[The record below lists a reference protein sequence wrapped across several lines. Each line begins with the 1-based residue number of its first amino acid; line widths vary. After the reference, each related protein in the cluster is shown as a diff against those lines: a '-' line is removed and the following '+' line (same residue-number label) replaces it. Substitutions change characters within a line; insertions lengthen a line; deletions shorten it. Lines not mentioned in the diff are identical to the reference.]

1 MIFSGNAIQFNFIQD
16 SIANLVFDLQGESIN
31 KLSQAVVK
39 QLDDAITA
47 IEEHE
52 DISALIISSNK
63 DVFIV
68 GADVTEF
75 LGFFEMPE
83 KEFVHWLEATQKL
96 FNRIEDLP
104 IPTVTA
110 INGYA
115 LGGGCELALTTDYRV
130 MAKSA
135 KIGLP
140 EVKLGI
146 FPGWGGSVRLP
157 RLIGADYALEWIC
170 TGSENK
176 ADDAFKVHAVDSVVD
191 LSQLKDAAM
200 HIVQQCL
207 EGKLDYQQRKQLKR
221 QPLQLNPV
229 ESIMAFESAK
239 AVVAAKAGQHFP
251 APIAAVET
259 VQHHATMMRD
269 EAMQVE
275 ARGFVKMAKTTV
287 ARNLVGLF
295 LNDQRIKK
303 VSKAYIKQAQE
314 VKQAAVLGAGIM
326 GGGIAYQS
334 ACKNVPIIM
343 KDIKQEALELGKA
356 EAGKLLLKQVKRGK
370 IQPEDVTDTLAKI
383 DTTLSYG
390 DFTDVDIVVEAVI
403 ENKKIKSSVLA
414 ELENEVKSTCI
425 LTSNTSTIS
434 ITELAES
441 LQRPDQFC
449 GMHFFNPVY
458 RMPLVEV
465 IRGEKSSDVAIA
477 TTVAYAKAMGKTP
490 IVVNDCAG
498 FLVNR
503 VLFPYFAG
511 FDALVR
517 DGIDILRIDKIMEKF
532 GWPMGPAYLLDVVGI
547 DTAHHASEV
556 MAEAYPDRMSKEFKS
571 ATDVLY
577 ENERFGQKNNLGFYR
592 YEFDKR
598 GKQKKIVDE
607 DAIKMI
613 SAVSANSIEM
623 SDEEIIDR
631 MMIPMCMETVR
642 CVEEGIVD
650 HPLDADMGLILGIAF
665 PTFRGGALRYIDEIG
680 AQEFFQ
686 RAEKYSHISP
696 IYIPTKGMQKMAK
709 KNETFYP
716 KVKRASVE

>member
-1 MIFSGNAIQFNFIQD
+1 MIYSSNAIKVDLLQD
-16 SIANLVFDLQGESIN
+16 SVANLVFDLEGESIN
-31 KLSQAVVK
+31 KLSKAVVE
-39 QLDDAITA
+39 QLEAAITA
-47 IEEHE
+47 IEDHH
-52 DISALIISSNK
+52 DIKALIISSNK

-75 LGFFEMPE
+75 LSFFKLPE
-83 KEFVHWLEATQKL
+83 KEFTTWIESTQIL

-104 IPTVTA
+104 MPTVTTV
-110 INGYA
+110 NGYA

-130 MAKSA
+130 MASTA
-135 KIGLP
+135 RIGLP

-146 FPGWGGSVRLP
+146 FPGWGGTVRLP
-157 RLIGADYALEWIC
+157 RLIGADNALEWIC
-170 TGSENK
+170 SGDQKK
-176 ADDAFKVHAVDSVVD
+176 ADEAFKCHAVDSVVEVE
-191 LSQLKDAAM
+191 QLRDAAM
-200 HIVQQCL
+200 HIVRQCL
-207 EGKLDYQQRKQLKR
+207 DGKLDFQQRKQDKR
-221 QPLQLNPV
+221 QPLKLNQL

-239 AVVAAKAGQHFP
+239 AVVAAKAGRHFP
-251 APIAAVET
+251 APIAAIET
-259 VQHHATMMRD
+259 VQHHATLLRD

-275 ARGFVKMAKTTV
+275 AHSFVKMAKTGV

-303 VSKAYIKQAQE
+303 VSRGYIKQAQR

-334 ACKNVPIIM
+334 ACKDIPIIM
-343 KDIKQEALELGKA
+343 KDIKQDALELGKA

-370 IQPEDVTDTLAKI
+370 IQPEEVTDTLAKI

-390 DFTDVDIVVEAVI
+390 DFANTDLVVEAVV
-403 ENKKIKSSVLA
+403 ENKSIKSSVLSEVEQQVKA
-414 ELENEVKSTCI
+414 ECV

-441 LQRPDQFC
+441 LQRPEQFC

-465 IRGEKSSDVAIA
+465 IRGEKSSESAIA
-477 TTVAYAKAMGKTP
+477 TTVAYAEAMGKTP

-517 DGIDILRIDKIMEKF
+517 DGVAFQRIDKIMEIF

-571 ATDVLY
+571 ATDALY
-577 ENERFGQKNNLGFYR
+577 ENERYGQKIILVFINTSLINVVSRKNLMM
-592 YEFDKR
+592 
-598 GKQKKIVDE
+598 
-607 DAIKMI
+607 KM
-613 SAVSANSIEM
+613 
-623 SDEEIIDR
+623 R
-631 MMIPMCMETVR
+631 
-642 CVEEGIVD
+642 
-650 HPLDADMGLILGIAF
+650 
-665 PTFRGGALRYIDEIG
+665 
-680 AQEFFQ
+680 
-686 RAEKYSHISP
+686 
-696 IYIPTKGMQKMAK
+696 
-709 KNETFYP
+709 
-716 KVKRASVE
+716 

>member
-1 MIFSGNAIQFNFIQD
+1 MIFSGNAIKVDFIQG
-16 SIANLVFDLQGESIN
+16 SIANLVFDLEGESIN
-31 KLSQAVVK
+31 KLSKAVVE
-39 QLDDAITA
+39 QLNEAVSA
-47 IEEHE
+47 IEDNEN
-52 DISALIISSNK
+52 ISALIISSNK

-75 LGFFEMPE
+75 LGFFKLPE
-83 KEFVHWLEATQKL
+83 KEFVHRIESTQAL

-130 MAKSA
+130 MTHSA
-135 KIGLP
+135 RIGLP

-157 RLIGADYALEWIC
+157 RLIGADNALDWIC
-170 TGSENK
+170 TGDQKRAQE
-176 ADDAFKVHAVDSVVD
+176 AFKCHAVDSIVD
-191 LSQLKDAAM
+191 VGLLMDAAI

-207 EGKLDYQQRKQLKR
+207 AGKLDYQKRKQEKR
-221 QPLQLNPV
+221 QPLQLNQL

-239 AVVAAKAGQHFP
+239 AVVAAKAGRHFP
-251 APIAAVET
+251 APLAAIET
-259 VQHHATMMRD
+259 VQHHATMLRD

-275 ARGFVKMAKTTV
+275 AHGFVKMAKTKV

-295 LNDQRIKK
+295 LNEQRIKK
-303 VSKAYIKQAQE
+303 VSKGYGKQAQP

-334 ACKNVPIIM
+334 ACKDIPIIM
-343 KDIKQEALELGKA
+343 KDIRQEALELGKK
-356 EAGKLLLKQVKRGK
+356 EAGNLLLKQVTRGK
-370 IQPEDVTDTLAKI
+370 IKPEEVTDTLSKI

-390 DFTDVDIVVEAVI
+390 DFGNIDLVVEAVI

-414 ELENEVKSTCI
+414 EVEQQVKSDCI

-434 ITELAES
+434 ITELAGS
-441 LQRPDQFC
+441 LQRPEQFC

-465 IRGEKSSDVAIA
+465 IRGEKTSEAAIA
-477 TTVAYAKAMGKTP
+477 TTVAYAEAMGKTP

-503 VLFPYFAG
+503 VLFPYFSG
-511 FDALVR
+511 FNALVR
-517 DGIDILRIDKIMEKF
+517 DGVMIQRIDKVMEKF

-556 MAEAYPDRMSKEFKS
+556 MAEAYPDRMSKKFKS
-571 ATDVLY
+571 ATDALY
-577 ENERFGQKNNLGFYR
+577 KSERYGQKNNVGFYK
-592 YEFDKR
+592 YELDKR
-598 GKQKKIVDE
+598 GKQKKIPDD
-607 DAIKMI
+607 DAINI
-613 SAVSANSIEM
+613 IEAVCVNSIEI
-623 SDEEIIDR
+623 SDEDIVDR

-642 CVEEGIVD
+642 CVEEGIVN

-665 PTFRGGALRYIDEIG
+665 PTFRGGALRYIEEVG
-680 AQEFFQ
+680 MQEFCD

-696 IYIPTKGMQKMAK
+696 NYIPTKGLLKMAK
-709 KNETFYP
+709 NKETFYP
-716 KVKRASVE
+716 QVG

>member
-1 MIFSGNAIQFNFIQD
+1 MIFSGNAIKVDFIRD
-16 SIANLVFDLQGESIN
+16 SIANLVFDLEGESIN
-31 KLSQAVVK
+31 KLSKAVVE
-39 QLDDAITA
+39 QLNDALSA
-47 IEEHE
+47 IEDNEN
-52 DISALIISSNK
+52 ISALIISSNK

-75 LGFFEMPE
+75 LGFFKLPD
-83 KEFVHWLEATQKL
+83 KEFVQWIEATQVL

-104 IPTVTA
+104 IPTVTV

-130 MAKSA
+130 MAHSA
-135 KIGLP
+135 RIGLP

-157 RLIGADYALEWIC
+157 RLIGADNALDWIC
-170 TGSENK
+170 TGDQKNAVE
-176 ADDAFKVHAVDSVVD
+176 AFKCHAVDSIVGVG
-191 LSQLKDAAM
+191 QLEDAAM
-200 HIVQQCL
+200 HIIQQCL
-207 EGKLDYQQRKQLKR
+207 DGKLDYQKRKQEKR
-221 QPLQLNPV
+221 QPLQLNQL

-239 AVVAAKAGQHFP
+239 AVVAAKVGRHFP
-251 APIAAVET
+251 APLAAIET
-259 VQHHATMMRD
+259 VQHHATMLRD
-269 EAMQVE
+269 EAMQIE
-275 ARGFVKMAKTTV
+275 AHGFVKMAKTKV
-287 ARNLVGLF
+287 AHNLVGLF

-303 VSKAYIKQAQE
+303 VSRAYSKQAQA

-334 ACKNVPIIM
+334 ACKDIPIVM
-343 KDIKQEALELGKA
+343 KDIKQEALELGKT
-356 EAGKLLLKQVKRGK
+356 EAGNLLLKQVTRGK
-370 IQPEDVTDTLAKI
+370 IKPEEVTDTLAKI

-390 DFTDVDIVVEAVI
+390 DFGNVDLVVEAVI
-403 ENKKIKSSVLA
+403 ENKNIKSSVLA
-414 ELENEVKSTCI
+414 EVEQQVKPDCI

-434 ITELAES
+434 ITELAGS
-441 LQRPDQFC
+441 LQCPENFC

-465 IRGEKSSDVAIA
+465 IRGEKSSEVAIA
-477 TTVAYAKAMGKTP
+477 TTVAYAEAMGKTP

-503 VLFPYFAG
+503 VLFPYFSG

-517 DGIDILRIDKIMEKF
+517 DGVEIQRIDKVMEKF

-556 MAEAYPDRMSKEFKS
+556 MAEAYPDRMSKEYKS
-571 ATDVLY
+571 ATDALY
-577 ENERFGQKNNLGFYR
+577 ENERFGQKNNVGFYK
-592 YEFDKR
+592 YELDKR
-598 GKQKKIVDE
+598 GKQKKIADGN
-607 DAIKMI
+607 AI
-613 SAVSANSIEM
+613 SIIKTVRVNTIEI
-623 SDEEIIDR
+623 SDEIIIDR

-665 PTFRGGALRYIDEIG
+665 PTFRGGALRYIEEVG
-680 AQEFFQ
+680 MQEFCD

-696 IYIPTKGMQKMAK
+696 IYLPTKGLLKMAK
-709 KNETFYP
+709 RKETFYP
-716 KVKRASVE
+716 KVG

>member
-1 MIFSGNAIQFNFIQD
+1 MIYSGNAIKVDFIED
-16 SIANLVFDLQGESIN
+16 SIANLVFDLEGESIN
-31 KLSQAVVK
+31 KLSKAVLE
-39 QLDDAITA
+39 QLNEAVSA
-47 IEEHE
+47 IEDHE
-52 DISALIISSNK
+52 DVTALIISSNK

-75 LGFFEMPE
+75 LGFFELPE
-83 KEFVHWLEATQKL
+83 KEFVQWIGATQAL

-104 IPTVTA
+104 MPTVTA

-115 LGGGCELALTTDYRV
+115 LGGGCELALSTDYRV
-130 MAKSA
+130 MALTAS
-135 KIGLP
+135 IGLP

-157 RLIGADYALEWIC
+157 RLIGADNALEWIC
-170 TGSENK
+170 SGDQKK
-176 ADDAFKVHAVDSVVD
+176 AEEAFKCNAVDSIVELD
-191 LSQLKDAAM
+191 QLINAAM
-200 HIVQQCL
+200 HIIHQCL
-207 EGKLDYQQRKQLKR
+207 DGKLDCQQRRQEKR
-221 QPLQLNPV
+221 QPLQLNQL

-239 AVVAAKAGQHFP
+239 AVVAAKAGRNFP
-251 APIAAVET
+251 APIAAIET
-259 VQHHATMMRD
+259 VQHHAPMLRD

-275 ARGFVKMAKTTV
+275 AHGFVKMAKTKV

-303 VSKAYIKQAQE
+303 TSRAYIKQAQP

-334 ACKNVPIIM
+334 ACKDIPILM
-343 KDIKQEALELGKA
+343 KDIKQEALELGKT
-356 EAGKLLLKQVKRGK
+356 EAGGLLLKQVKRGK
-370 IQPEDVTDTLAKI
+370 IKPEEVADTLAKI

-390 DFTDVDIVVEAVI
+390 DFGNADLVVEAVI

-414 ELENEVKSTCI
+414 EVEQQVKSGCI

-441 LQRPDQFC
+441 LQYPERFC

-465 IRGEKSSDVAIA
+465 IRGEKSSEVAIA
-477 TTVAYAKAMGKTP
+477 TTVAYAQAMGKTP

-517 DGIDILRIDKIMEKF
+517 DGVDFQHIDMVMEKF

-556 MAEAYPDRMSKEFKS
+556 MADAYPDRMSKEFKS
-571 ATDVLY
+571 ATDALY
-577 ENERFGQKNNLGFYR
+577 ESERYGQKNNVGFYK
-592 YEFDKR
+592 YELDKR
-598 GKQKKIVDE
+598 GKQKKIADE
-607 DAIKMI
+607 N
-613 SAVSANSIEM
+613 ANRIIETVCM
-623 SDEEIIDR
+623 NKIENSDEEIIDR

-665 PTFRGGALRYIDEIG
+665 PTFRGGALRYIEEMGLQD
-680 AQEFFQ
+680 FCD

-696 IYIPTKGMQKMAK
+696 IYVPTKGLLSMAK
-709 KNETFYP
+709 KKQTFYP
-716 KVKRASVE
+716 KVGRK

>member
-1 MIFSGNAIQFNFIQD
+1 MIFSGNAIKVDFVQD
-16 SIANLVFDLQGESIN
+16 SIANLVFDLHGESIN
-31 KLSQAVVK
+31 KLSKAVVE
-39 QLDDAITA
+39 QLDEAISA
-47 IEEHE
+47 IEDHE
-52 DISALIISSNK
+52 KISALIISSNK

-75 LGFFEMPE
+75 LGFFKLPE
-83 KEFVHWLEATQKL
+83 KEFIHWIESTQAL
-96 FNRIEDLP
+96 FSRIEDLP
-104 IPTVTA
+104 FPTVTA

-115 LGGGCELALTTDYRV
+115 LGGGFELALTTDYRV
-130 MAKSA
+130 MAHA
-135 KIGLP
+135 ARIGLP

-157 RLIGADYALEWIC
+157 RLIGADNALDWIC
-170 TGSENK
+170 TGDQKKSKEALK
-176 ADDAFKVHAVDSVVD
+176 CHAVDAVVEVD
-191 LSQLKDAAM
+191 QLNDAAI

-207 EGKLDYQQRKQLKR
+207 EGKFDYQKRKQEKR
-221 QPLQLNPV
+221 QPLQLNQL

-239 AVVAAKAGQHFP
+239 AVVAAKAGRHFP
-251 APIAAVET
+251 APLAAIET
-259 VQHHATMMRD
+259 VQHHATMLRD

-275 ARGFVKMAKTTV
+275 AHGFVRMAKTKV

-303 VSKAYIKQAQE
+303 VSRTYSKQALP

-334 ACKNVPIIM
+334 ACKDIPIIM
-343 KDIKQEALELGKA
+343 KDIKQEALELGKS
-356 EAGKLLLKQVKRGK
+356 EAGSLLLKQVKRGK
-370 IQPEDVTDTLAKI
+370 INPEDVTDTLAKI

-390 DFTDVDIVVEAVI
+390 DFTNTDLVVEAVI

-414 ELENEVKSTCI
+414 EVEQQVKADCI
-425 LTSNTSTIS
+425 LSSNTSTIS

-441 LQRPDQFC
+441 LQRPENFC

-465 IRGEKSSDVAIA
+465 IRGEKSSEVAIA
-477 TTVAYAKAMGKTP
+477 TTVAYAEAMGKTP

-517 DGIDILRIDKIMEKF
+517 DGVDIQRIDKVMERF

-571 ATDVLY
+571 ATDALY
-577 ENERFGQKNNLGFYR
+577 ENERYGQKNNIGFYK
-592 YEFDKR
+592 YELDKR
-598 GKQKKIVDE
+598 GKQKKIPDE
-607 DAIKMI
+607 NAMTVIDT
-613 SAVSANSIEM
+613 VRVNSI
-623 SDEEIIDR
+623 DITDQDIVDR

-665 PTFRGGALRYIDEIG
+665 PSFRGGALRYIEEMG
-680 AQEFFQ
+680 MQEFCDQ
-686 RAEKYSHISP
+686 AEKYSHISP
-696 IYIPTKGMQKMAK
+696 IYIPTKGLIKMAK
-709 KNETFYP
+709 KKETFYP
-716 KVKRASVE
+716 KIG

>member
-1 MIFSGNAIQFNFIQD
+1 MIFSSSAIKVDFIQD
-16 SIANLVFDLQGESIN
+16 SIANLVFDLEGESIN
-31 KLSQAVVK
+31 KLSKAVVE
-39 QLDDAITA
+39 QLGEAISA
-47 IEEHE
+47 IEDHE
-52 DISALIISSNK
+52 QIRALIISSNK

-75 LGFFEMPE
+75 LGFFTLPE
-83 KEFVHWLEATQKL
+83 KEFIHWIETTQAL
-96 FNRIEDLP
+96 FSRIEDLP
-104 IPTVTA
+104 IPTVTT

-130 MAKSA
+130 MADIA
-135 KIGLP
+135 RIGLP

-157 RLIGADYALEWIC
+157 RLIGADNALDWIC
-170 TGSENK
+170 SGDQK
-176 ADDAFKVHAVDSVVD
+176 RADEAFKCHAVDAVVSID
-191 LSQLKDAAM
+191 QLQAAAL
-200 HIVQQCL
+200 HIIQQCL
-207 EGKLDYQQRKQLKR
+207 DGMLDYQKRKQEKR
-221 QPLQLNPV
+221 QPLQLSQL

-239 AVVAAKAGQHFP
+239 AVVAAKAGRHFP
-251 APIAAVET
+251 APLAAIET
-259 VQHHATMMRD
+259 VQHHATMLRD

-275 ARGFVKMAKTTV
+275 AHGFVKIAKTKV

-303 VSKAYIKQAQE
+303 VSRSYGKQAQS

-334 ACKNVPIIM
+334 ACKDIPIIM
-343 KDIKQEALELGKA
+343 KDIKQEALELGKS
-356 EAGKLLLKQVKRGK
+356 EAGGLLLKQVKRGK
-370 IQPEDVTDTLAKI
+370 IKPEEVTDTLAKI

-390 DFTDVDIVVEAVI
+390 DFSNTDLVVEAVI
-403 ENKKIKSSVLA
+403 ENKNIKSSVLA
-414 ELENEVKSTCI
+414 EVEQHVKAECI

-434 ITELAES
+434 ITELADS
-441 LQRPDQFC
+441 LQRPEQFC

-465 IRGEKSSDVAIA
+465 IRGEKSSETAIA
-477 TTVAYAKAMGKTP
+477 TTVAYAEAMGKTP

-517 DGIDILRIDKIMEKF
+517 DGVDIQRIDKVMEQF

-556 MAEAYPDRMSKEFKS
+556 MADAYPERMNKDFKS
-571 ATDVLY
+571 ATDALY
-577 ENERFGQKNNLGFYR
+577 ENNRFGQKNNVGFYK
-592 YEFDKR
+592 YELDKR
-598 GKQKKIVDE
+598 GKQKKLPDE
-607 DAIKMI
+607 EASKII
-613 SAVSANSIEM
+613 ETVRINSIEIT
-623 SDEEIIDR
+623 DEEIIDR

-665 PTFRGGALRYIDEIG
+665 PSFRGGALRYIEETG
-680 AQEFFQ
+680 MQEFCDT
-686 RAEKYSHISP
+686 ADKLSHISP
-696 IYIPTKGMQKMAK
+696 IYIPTKGLVKMAK
-709 KNETFYP
+709 KKGSFYP
-716 KVKRASVE
+716 KVG

>member
-1 MIFSGNAIQFNFIQD
+1 MIFSGNAISVEAIES
-16 SIANLVFDLQGESIN
+16 SIGHLVFDLQNESVN
-31 KLSQAVVK
+31 KLSKAVVEE
-39 QLDDAITA
+39 LSEAVTA
-47 IEEHE
+47 IEDNE
-52 DISALIISSNK
+52 DLNALVISSNK

-75 LGFFEMPE
+75 LGFFALPE
-83 KEFVHWLEATQKL
+83 KELLHWIEATQAL
-96 FNRIEDLP
+96 FSRIEDLP

-130 MAKSA
+130 MANTA
-135 KIGLP
+135 RIGLP

-146 FPGWGGSVRLP
+146 FPGWGGTVRLP
-157 RLIGADYALEWIC
+157 RLIGADNALEWIC
-170 TGSENK
+170 TGDEKK
-176 ADDAFKVHAVDSVVD
+176 AQEAFQQHAVDSVVELD
-191 LSQLKDAAM
+191 QLRDAAL

-207 EGKLDYQQRKQLKR
+207 DGKLDFQKRKQEKR
-221 QPLQLNPV
+221 QPLKLNQF

-239 AVVAAKAGQHFP
+239 AVVAAKAGRHFP

-259 VQHHATMMRD
+259 VQHHATMSRD
-269 EAMQVE
+269 EAMQIE
-275 ARGFVKMAKTTV
+275 AHGFVKMAHTKV

-303 VSKAYIKQAQE
+303 VSKVYSKQAQP
-314 VKQAAVLGAGIM
+314 VNRTAVLGAGIM

-334 ACKNVPIIM
+334 ACKDVPIIM
-343 KDIKQEALELGKA
+343 KDIKQEALELGLQ
-356 EAGKLLLKQVKRGK
+356 EAGNLLMKQVKRGK
-370 IQPEDVTDTLAKI
+370 IKPEEVTDTLAKI

-390 DFTDVDIVVEAVI
+390 DFGNADLVVEAVV

-414 ELENEVKSTCI
+414 EVENEVKQDCI

-434 ITELAES
+434 ITELAKA
-441 LQRPDQFC
+441 LQRPELFC

-465 IRGEKSSDVAIA
+465 IRGEKSSETAIA

-517 DGIDILRIDKIMEKF
+517 DGVEVQRIDKVMEKF

-547 DTAHHASEV
+547 DTAYHASEV
-556 MAEAYPDRMSKEFKS
+556 MAQAYPDRMSKEFKS
-571 ATDVLY
+571 ATDVMY
-577 ENERFGQKNNLGFYR
+577 ENQRYGQKNNLGFYK
-592 YEFDKR
+592 YELDKR
-598 GKQKKIVDE
+598 GKQKKLVDE
-607 DAIKMI
+607 
-613 SAVSANSIEM
+613 SADKIIETVRVNNI
-623 SDEEIIDR
+623 EIDDKEIVER

-642 CVEEGIVD
+642 CVEDGIVD

-665 PTFRGGALRYIDEIG
+665 PTFRGGALRYIEEMG
-680 AQEFFQ
+680 LPEFCE
-686 RAEKYSHISP
+686 RANKYSHISP
-696 IYIPTKGMQKMAK
+696 IYTPTDGIVDMAK
-709 KNETFYP
+709 NKQTFYP
-716 KVKRASVE
+716 KI

>member
-1 MIFSGNAIQFNFIQD
+1 MIFSGNAIKVDFIQG
-16 SIANLVFDLQGESIN
+16 SIANLVFDIEGESIN
-31 KLSQAVVK
+31 KLSKAVVE
-39 QLDDAITA
+39 QLNEAVGA
-47 IEEHE
+47 IEDNEN
-52 DISALIISSNK
+52 ISALIISSNK

-75 LGFFEMPE
+75 LGFFKLPE
-83 KEFVHWLEATQKL
+83 KEFVHRIESTQAL

-130 MAKSA
+130 MAHA
-135 KIGLP
+135 ARIGLP

-157 RLIGADYALEWIC
+157 RLIGADNALDWIC
-170 TGSENK
+170 TGDQKK
-176 ADDAFKVHAVDSVVD
+176 AQEAFKFQAVDSLVD
-191 LSQLKDAAM
+191 VEQLMDSAI
-200 HIVQQCL
+200 HIIQQCL
-207 EGKLDYQQRKQLKR
+207 AGKLDYQKRKQEKR
-221 QPLQLNPV
+221 QPLQLNQL

-239 AVVAAKAGQHFP
+239 AVVSAKAGRHFP
-251 APIAAVET
+251 APLAAVET
-259 VQHHATMMRD
+259 VQHHATMLRD
-269 EAMQVE
+269 EAMKVE
-275 ARGFVKMAKTTV
+275 AHGFVKMAKTKV

-303 VSKAYIKQAQE
+303 ASRGYSKQAQP

-334 ACKNVPIIM
+334 ACKDIPIIM
-343 KDIKQEALELGKA
+343 KDIRQEALELGKK
-356 EAGKLLLKQVKRGK
+356 EAGKLLLKQVTRGK
-370 IQPEDVTDTLAKI
+370 INIEEVTKILSKI

-390 DFTDVDIVVEAVI
+390 DFSDTDLVVEAVI

-414 ELENEVKSTCI
+414 EVEQQVKSDCI

-434 ITELAES
+434 INELAET
-441 LQRPDQFC
+441 LQRPEQFC

-465 IRGEKSSDVAIA
+465 IRGEKTSEAAIA
-477 TTVAYAKAMGKTP
+477 TTVAYAGAMGKTP

-503 VLFPYFAG
+503 VLFPYFSG

-517 DGIDILRIDKIMEKF
+517 DGVGIQRIDKVMEKF

-556 MAEAYPDRMSKEFKS
+556 MAEAYPDRMSKKFKS
-571 ATDVLY
+571 ATDALY
-577 ENERFGQKNNLGFYR
+577 RRERYGQKNNVGFYK
-592 YEFDKR
+592 YELDKR
-598 GKQKKIVDE
+598 GKQKKIPDE
-607 DAIKMI
+607 DAINI
-613 SAVSANSIEM
+613 IETVCVNSIEI
-623 SDEEIIDR
+623 SDEDIVDR

-642 CVEEGIVD
+642 CVEEGIVN

-665 PTFRGGALRYIDEIG
+665 PTFRGGALRYIEEMG
-680 AQEFFQ
+680 MQEFCD

-696 IYIPTKGMQKMAK
+696 IYIPTKGLLKMAK
-709 KNETFYP
+709 KKETFYP
-716 KVKRASVE
+716 KVG

>member
-1 MIFSGNAIQFNFIQD
+1 MIFSGNAIKVDFIQD
-16 SIANLVFDLQGESIN
+16 SIANLVFDLEGESIN
-31 KLSQAVVK
+31 KLSKAVVS
-39 QLDDAITA
+39 QLDEAVSA
-47 IEEHE
+47 IEDNES
-52 DISALIISSNK
+52 IKALIISSNK

-75 LGFFEMPE
+75 LGFFKLPE
-83 KEFVHWLEATQKL
+83 KEFVHWLQSTQTL

-104 IPTVTA
+104 MPTVTA

-130 MAKSA
+130 MAKTA
-135 KIGLP
+135 RIGLP

-157 RLIGADYALEWIC
+157 RLIGADNALDWIC
-170 TGSENK
+170 SGDQKK
-176 ADDAFKVHAVDSVVD
+176 ADEAFKCHAVDSIVD
-191 LSQLKDAAM
+191 VDQLMDAAM

-207 EGKLDYQQRKQLKR
+207 EGKLDYQERKQEKR
-221 QPLQLNPV
+221 QPLQLNQL

-239 AVVAAKAGQHFP
+239 AVVAAKAGRHFP
-251 APIAAVET
+251 APIAAIET
-259 VQHHATMMRD
+259 VQHHASMLRD

-275 ARGFVKMAKTTV
+275 AHGFVKMAKTTV

-303 VSKAYIKQAQE
+303 VSRAYIKKALP

-334 ACKNVPIIM
+334 ACKDIPIIM
-343 KDIKQEALELGKA
+343 KDIKQEALELGKS
-356 EAGKLLLKQVKRGK
+356 EAGGLLLKQVKRGK
-370 IQPEDVTDTLAKI
+370 IKPEDVTDTLAKI

-390 DFTDVDIVVEAVI
+390 DFANTDLVVEAVI
-403 ENKKIKSSVLA
+403 ENKNIKSSVLA
-414 ELENEVKSTCI
+414 EVEQEVKSDCI

-434 ITELAES
+434 ITELALS
-441 LQRPDQFC
+441 LQRPENFC

-458 RMPLVEV
+458 RMPLVEI
-465 IRGEKSSDVAIA
+465 IRGEKSSEAAIA
-477 TTVAYAKAMGKTP
+477 TTVAYAEAMGKTP

-517 DGIDILRIDKIMEKF
+517 DGIEIQRIDKIMENF

-556 MAEAYPDRMSKEFKS
+556 MAEAYPDRMNKEFKS
-571 ATDVLY
+571 ATDALY
-577 ENERFGQKNNLGFYR
+577 ETERYGQKNNVGFYK
-592 YEFDKR
+592 YELDKR
-598 GKQKKIVDE
+598 GKQKKIADE
-607 DAIKMI
+607 N
-613 SAVSANSIEM
+613 AVRIIETVRVNTFEV
-623 SDEEIIDR
+623 SDEEIVDR

-642 CVEEGIVD
+642 CVEEGVVD

-665 PTFRGGALRYIDEIG
+665 PTFRGGALRYIEEMGLQDFCE
-680 AQEFFQ
+680 

-696 IYIPTKGMQKMAK
+696 IYAPTKGLLSMAK
-709 KNETFYP
+709 KKETFYP
-716 KVKRASVE
+716 KV

>member
-1 MIFSGNAIQFNFIQD
+1 
-16 SIANLVFDLQGESIN
+16 
-31 KLSQAVVK
+31 
-39 QLDDAITA
+39 
-47 IEEHE
+47 
-52 DISALIISSNK
+52 
-63 DVFIV
+63 
-68 GADVTEF
+68 
-75 LGFFEMPE
+75 
-83 KEFVHWLEATQKL
+83 
-96 FNRIEDLP
+96 
-104 IPTVTA
+104 
-110 INGYA
+110 
-115 LGGGCELALTTDYRV
+115 
-130 MAKSA
+130 
-135 KIGLP
+135 
-140 EVKLGI
+140 
-146 FPGWGGSVRLP
+146 
-157 RLIGADYALEWIC
+157 
-170 TGSENK
+170 
-176 ADDAFKVHAVDSVVD
+176 
-191 LSQLKDAAM
+191 
-200 HIVQQCL
+200 
-207 EGKLDYQQRKQLKR
+207 
-221 QPLQLNPV
+221 
-229 ESIMAFESAK
+229 
-239 AVVAAKAGQHFP
+239 
-251 APIAAVET
+251 
-259 VQHHATMMRD
+259 MRD

-275 ARGFVKMAKTTV
+275 ARGFVKMAKTKV

-303 VSKAYIKQAQE
+303 VSKAYIKQAQQ

-334 ACKNVPIIM
+334 ACKDVPIIM
-343 KDIKQEALELGKA
+343 KDIKHEALELGKA

-370 IQPEDVTDTLAKI
+370 IKPEDVTDTLAKI

-390 DFTDVDIVVEAVI
+390 DFSNVDIVVEAVI

-414 ELENEVKSTCI
+414 ELEQHVKQECI

-434 ITELAES
+434 ITELAKS
-441 LQRPDQFC
+441 LQRPEQFC

-465 IRGEKSSDVAIA
+465 IRGEKSSEAAIA
-477 TTVAYAKAMGKTP
+477 TTVAYAKAMGKIP

-517 DGIDILRIDKIMEKF
+517 DGVDIQRIDKIMEKF

-577 ENERFGQKNNLGFYR
+577 ENERFGQKNNLGFYK
-592 YEFDKR
+592 YELDKR
-598 GKQKKIVDE
+598 GKQKKIPDE
-607 DAIKMI
+607 DALSII
-613 SAVSANSIEM
+613 STVRANTIEI

-665 PTFRGGALRYIDEIG
+665 PTFRGGALRYIDEMG
-680 AQEFFQ
+680 AQEFCE
-686 RAEKYSHISP
+686 RAEKYAHISP

-716 KVKRASVE
+716 KAKRALVE

>member
-1 MIFSGNAIQFNFIQD
+1 MIFSGNAIKVDFIQD
-16 SIANLVFDLQGESIN
+16 SIANLVFDLEDESIN
-31 KLSQAVVK
+31 KLSKAVVS
-39 QLDDAITA
+39 QLDEAVSA
-47 IEEHE
+47 IEDYEE
-52 DISALIISSNK
+52 IKALVISSNK

-75 LGFFEMPE
+75 LGFFKLPE
-83 KEFVHWLEATQKL
+83 KEFVHWLQSTQTL

-104 IPTVTA
+104 MPTVTA

-130 MAKSA
+130 MAHTA
-135 KIGLP
+135 RIGLP

-157 RLIGADYALEWIC
+157 RLIGADNALDWIC
-170 TGSENK
+170 SGDQKKASE
-176 ADDAFKVHAVDSVVD
+176 AFKCHAVDSIVGVD
-191 LSQLKDAAM
+191 QLMDAAM

-207 EGKLDYQQRKQLKR
+207 EGKLDYKERKQEKR
-221 QPLQLNPV
+221 QPLQLNQL

-239 AVVAAKAGQHFP
+239 AVVAAKAGRHYP
-251 APIAAVET
+251 APIAAIET
-259 VQHHATMMRD
+259 VQHHASMLRD

-275 ARGFVKMAKTTV
+275 AHGFVKMAKTKV

-303 VSKAYIKQAQE
+303 VSRAYIKKAQP

-334 ACKNVPIIM
+334 ACKDIPIVM
-343 KDIKQEALELGKA
+343 KDIKQEALELGKS
-356 EAGKLLLKQVKRGK
+356 EAGGLLLKQVKRGK
-370 IQPEDVTDTLAKI
+370 IKPEDVTVTLAKI

-390 DFTDVDIVVEAVI
+390 DFTNADLVVEAVI
-403 ENKKIKSSVLA
+403 ENKNIKSSVLA
-414 ELENEVKSTCI
+414 EVEQEVKSDCI

-434 ITELAES
+434 ITELALS
-441 LQRPDQFC
+441 LQRPEQFC

-465 IRGEKSSDVAIA
+465 IRGEKSSEAAIA
-477 TTVAYAKAMGKTP
+477 TTVAYAEAMGKTP

-517 DGIDILRIDKIMEKF
+517 DGIEIQRIDKVMENF

-556 MAEAYPDRMSKEFKS
+556 MAEAYPERMSKEFKS
-571 ATDVLY
+571 ATDALY
-577 ENERFGQKNNLGFYR
+577 ETERYGQKNNVGFYK
-592 YEFDKR
+592 YELDKR
-598 GKQKKIVDE
+598 GKQKKIADE
-607 DAIKMI
+607 N
-613 SAVSANSIEM
+613 AVRIIETVRVNTLDI
-623 SDEEIIDR
+623 SDEEIVDR

-665 PTFRGGALRYIDEIG
+665 PTFRGGALRYIEEMG
-680 AQEFFQ
+680 MQEFCN

-696 IYIPTKGMQKMAK
+696 IYMPTKGLLSMAK

-716 KVKRASVE
+716 KV

>member
-1 MIFSGNAIQFNFIQD
+1 MIFNGNAITVDFIQD

-31 KLSQAVVK
+31 KLSKAVIE
-39 QLDDAITA
+39 QLGEAVSA
-47 IEEHE
+47 IEDDER
-52 DISALIISSNK
+52 IKALIISSNK

-75 LGFFEMPE
+75 LGFFKLPE
-83 KEFVHWLEATQKL
+83 KEFVHWLESTQAL

-104 IPTVTA
+104 MPTVTA

-130 MAKSA
+130 MAHSA
-135 KIGLP
+135 RIGLP

-157 RLIGADYALEWIC
+157 RLIGADNALEWIC
-170 TGSENK
+170 SGDQKK
-176 ADDAFKVHAVDSVVD
+176 ADEAFKCHAVDSIVKLD
-191 LSQLKDAAM
+191 QLDEAAM

-207 EGKLDYQQRKQLKR
+207 DGKLDYSKRKEEKR
-221 QPLQLNPV
+221 QPLQLNPL

-239 AVVAAKAGQHFP
+239 AVVAAKAGRHFP
-251 APIAAVET
+251 APVAAIET
-259 VQHHATMMRD
+259 VQHHATMLRD

-275 ARGFVKMAKTTV
+275 AHGFVKMAKTKV

-303 VSKAYIKQAQE
+303 VSRALSKQAYP

-334 ACKNVPIIM
+334 ACKDIPIIM
-343 KDIKQEALELGKA
+343 KDIKQEALELGKS
-356 EAGKLLLKQVKRGK
+356 EAGSLLLKQVKRGK
-370 IQPEDVTDTLAKI
+370 IKAEDVTETLAKI

-390 DFTDVDIVVEAVI
+390 DFTDTDLVVEAVI
-403 ENKKIKSSVLA
+403 ENKKIKASVLA
-414 ELENEVKSTCI
+414 EVEQHVKAECI

-441 LQRPDQFC
+441 LQRPEQFC

-465 IRGEKSSDVAIA
+465 IRGEKSSEVAIA
-477 TTVAYAKAMGKTP
+477 TTVAYAEAMGKTP

-517 DGIDILRIDKIMEKF
+517 DGVDIQRIDKIMEKF

-571 ATDVLY
+571 ATDALY
-577 ENERFGQKNNLGFYR
+577 EAERYGQKNNVGFYK
-592 YEFDKR
+592 YELDKR
-598 GKQKKIVDE
+598 GKQKKIADE
-607 DAIKMI
+607 HVI
-613 SAVSANSIEM
+613 SIIESVRVNTLEV

-665 PTFRGGALRYIDEIG
+665 PTFRGGALRYIEETG
-680 AQEFFQ
+680 MQEFCD

-696 IYIPTKGMQKMAK
+696 IYTPTKGLISMAK
-709 KNETFYP
+709 KKETFYP
-716 KVKRASVE
+716 KV

>member
-1 MIFSGNAIQFNFIQD
+1 MIFSGNAIKVDFIKD
-16 SIANLVFDLQGESIN
+16 SIANLVFDLEGESIN
-31 KLSQAVVK
+31 KLSKAVVA
-39 QLDDAITA
+39 QLDEAISA
-47 IEEHE
+47 IEEN
-52 DISALIISSNK
+52 DKVKALIISSNK

-75 LGFFEMPE
+75 LGFFKLPE
-83 KEFVHWLEATQKL
+83 KEFVNWLQSTQAL

-104 IPTVTA
+104 MPTVTA

-130 MAKSA
+130 MAHTA
-135 KIGLP
+135 RIGLP

-157 RLIGADYALEWIC
+157 RLIGADNALDWIC
-170 TGSENK
+170 SGDQKK
-176 ADDAFKVHAVDSVVD
+176 ADVAFKCHAVDSIVD
-191 LSQLKDAAM
+191 VDQLMDAAM

-207 EGKLDYQQRKQLKR
+207 EGKLDYKERKQEKR
-221 QPLQLNPV
+221 QPLPLNQL

-239 AVVAAKAGQHFP
+239 AVVAAKAGRHFP
-251 APIAAVET
+251 APIAAIET
-259 VQHHATMMRD
+259 VQHHANMLRD

-275 ARGFVKMAKTTV
+275 AHGFVKMAKTKV

-303 VSKAYIKQAQE
+303 VSRAYIKKALP
-314 VKQAAVLGAGIM
+314 VKQTAVLGAGIM

-334 ACKNVPIIM
+334 ACKDIPIIM
-343 KDIKQEALELGKA
+343 KDIKQEALELGKS
-356 EAGKLLLKQVKRGK
+356 EAGGLLLKQVKRGK
-370 IQPEDVTDTLAKI
+370 IKPEDVTDTLAKI

-390 DFTDVDIVVEAVI
+390 DFTNADLVVEAVI
-403 ENKKIKSSVLA
+403 ENKNIKSSVLA
-414 ELENEVKSTCI
+414 EVEQEVKADCI

-434 ITELAES
+434 ITELALS
-441 LQRPDQFC
+441 LQRPEQFC

-465 IRGEKSSDVAIA
+465 IRGEKSSEAAIA
-477 TTVAYAKAMGKTP
+477 TTVAYAEAMGKTP

-517 DGIDILRIDKIMEKF
+517 DGIEIQRIDKLMENF

-556 MAEAYPDRMSKEFKS
+556 MAEAYPERMSKEFKS
-571 ATDVLY
+571 ATDALY
-577 ENERFGQKNNLGFYR
+577 ETERYGQKNNVGFYK
-592 YEFDKR
+592 YELDKR
-598 GKQKKIVDE
+598 GKQKKIADE
-607 DAIKMI
+607 N
-613 SAVSANSIEM
+613 AVRIIETVRVNTLDI

-665 PTFRGGALRYIDEIG
+665 PTFRGGALRYIEEIG
-680 AQEFFQ
+680 LQEFCD
-686 RAEKYSHISP
+686 RAEKYAHISP
-696 IYIPTKGMQKMAK
+696 IYAPTKGLLSMAK
-709 KNETFYP
+709 KKETFYP
-716 KVKRASVE
+716 KV